1 MCIDELDL
9 TEERMEFD
17 IEVSCKNIHA
27 KAEKIDPG
35 QPGEC
40 DLCGE
45 EFSRI
50 VDTEKDNQPVKA
62 CGRCRDKHGL
72 I

>member
-1 MCIDELDL
+1 MADEIDATD
-9 TEERMEFD
+9 EREAVLLEAALKG
-17 IEVSCKNIHA
+17 ISRTASAI
-27 KAEKIDPG
+27 PSG

-45 EFSRI
+45 EFSR
-50 VDTEKDNQPVKA
+50 VVETEKNGETVLA

-72 I
+72 K